1 MKETAQSFFTAEEKE
16 ALKFAIL
23 NAELETSGE
32 IRVHVENICKG
43 DVMDRASQ
51 VFKNMEMHK
60 TKLRNGVLFYL
71 ALKNRKFAII
81 GDVGINTLV
90 PDNFWAEVKLILIEH
105 FRNNE
110 FVEGLIEGINLTG
123 EQLKKH
129 FPHQS
134 DDVNELSDE
143 LSFGRN

>member
-1 MKETAQSFFTAEEKE
+1 
-16 ALKFAIL
+16 
-23 NAELETSGE
+23 
-32 IRVHVENICKG
+32 
-43 DVMDRASQ
+43 
-51 VFKNMEMHK
+51 
-60 TKLRNGVLFYL
+60 LFYL

-90 PDNFWAEVKLILIEH
+90 PDNFWDEVKLILIEH

-110 FVEGLIEGINLTG
+110 FIEGLIEGINLTG